1 MRRTILLFAA
11 RGVALPVA
19 GSLALVSGLG
29 GTGPAM
35 AQAQKRPYHAITL
48 PITLSGDV
56 SHPYPSLRS

>member
-1 MRRTILLFAA
+1 MRRTILLFAEMS
-11 RGVALPVA
+11 VALPVA

-35 AQAQKRPYHAITL
+35 AQAQKRSYLTITL

-56 SHPYPSLRS
+56 SHPA